1 MSFRKGKIVYLSDV
15 ERKRLKWLAAQE
27 GVSENEYIRLLID
40 RADRQIIELPRRK
53 VKKEVECV

>member
-1 MSFRKGKIVYLSDV
+1 MSFRKGKIVYLSDT

-40 RADRQIIELPRRK
+40 RANLQTIELPRK
-53 VKKEVECV
+53 TKKTEYA

>member
-1 MSFRKGKIVYLSDV
+1 MSFRKGKIVYLSET

-40 RADRQIIELPRRK
+40 RADRQTIEFPRK
-53 VKKEVECV
+53 TKKTEYA